1 MINCLEKALLSF
13 KRTLAGLCVA
23 GLAMTGAVAASAPA
37 SAAVSSYDVTIG
49 MLEDDGTT
57 AFTVSGSF
65 SFDPA
70 MCGASPC
77 PEAYS
82 GISISVPERPFAFL
96 PAITYTEVDICPSA
110 GPSVCNGA
118 PVSEGS
124 ALSLG
129 NVDGPYQALV
139 IGFSPGLTASEPGL
153 DLANT
158 SAYAETGDSTA
169 VSGTLTNTTPQPD
182 PQPDPQPQAQ
192 VPNAGSVTVPAKL
205 ARRGAKKI
213 ASASPVTNAGQP
225 VQIRVT
231 CKATRGDLRVC
242 SKIKK
247 KKGTFVRTY
256 GTAAR
261 VRIVWSAPAVEG
273 FTAYRQAKAYRI

>member
-1 MINCLEKALLSF
+1 
-13 KRTLAGLCVA
+13 
-23 GLAMTGAVAASAPA
+23 MTGAVAASAPA
-37 SAAVSSYDVTIG
+37 SAAVSSYEVTIG
-49 MLEDDGTT
+49 MLESDGTSS
-57 AFTVSGSF
+57 FTVSGTF

-82 GISISVPERPFAFL
+82 GISISVPERPSAFL
-96 PAITYTEVDICPSA
+96 PAITYTDADICPTA
-110 GPSVCNGA
+110 GPSICNGA
-118 PVSEGS
+118 AVSDGS

-129 NVDGPYQALV
+129 NVDGVYQALV
-139 IGFSPGLTASEPGL
+139 IGFSPGLAASAPNL
-153 DLANT
+153 DLGTT
-158 SAYAETGDSTA
+158 SAYSEIGGDATA

-182 PQPDPQPQAQ
+182 PEPQPQAQ
-192 VPNAGSVTVPAKL
+192 VPNAGSVKVPAKL

-225 VQIRVT
+225 VRIRVT

-247 KKGTFVRTY
+247 NQGTFVRTY

-273 FTAYRQAKAYRI
+273 FTAYRQVKTYRT